1 MPKKVFMTVI
11 YSMLLIFGGVMNAEE
26 INNWSIKRHRGVVT
40 VFHNG
45 RPVILNILYDNDAW
59 KAKYMGVIS
68 KGIAKEAHINM
79 HMIHV
84 AVDMDGKSPVPELAE
99 VGKNGTNIYSETMAR
114 LEKLMQADPDGY
126 IMVRIVCWPPK
137 AWLKS
142 HRDHMLQN
150 EKGELANSLFP
161 PVSFFSDEFFRKAKS
176 GVKKMVEFLEKS
188 KYGNRILGYHPM
200 TGYSGEWNRANTSP
214 SRIADYSPVAKES
227 FRRYLLK
234 KYGSVGKIN
243 TVLNTK
249 FKNEQ
254 DICVPDETDFIGT
267 DGSFFKSP
275 EEVKYTMEYLKF
287 TSDIIAERILIL
299 CRTIKEVNSQRIV
312 GTSYSY
318 WFGEAQGG
326 VRGLIQNC
334 HLSWPKLGNSPYLD
348 YLLSP
353 PYYDLCGPSSPTTTH
368 TLLGSL
374 DLYGKTYL
382 EESDHPTHLICHLPE
397 ILATP
402 VIWTYK
408 MGETGKGMLAI
419 YEKAKK
425 RLAKLPPETRYDID
439 LGKNYRKFLVE
450 AEKNHKKLNL
460 KPSGRVPANMQE
472 SVANTL
478 RLGINV
484 ICKPIAGIWWW
495 DMEGCYRKATGG
507 VSYNHPTILKA
518 LRDVDKMFKQ
528 AVTLDRSS
536 ISKVAIFYSTE
547 SIYYAK
553 AGMAGWEYLRDSL
566 PLNLRPLGESGV
578 PYTDFYFE
586 DIEKIKNIDQYKL
599 LIFVNAHYISS
610 KRRKWINEHLKK
622 DGRVL
627 VWFYG
632 SGYIGEKNCST
643 ENMLQ
648 LTGIKFKEMN
658 RREML
663 ACRISSDKH
672 PLNKD
677 IPIGSVF
684 GSYRS
689 GRRRSPLAKPH
700 FVVADPEADVLGLSY
715 RRKEPVFAVK
725 KFKNW
730 TSVYLPGGKF
740 PTMLV
745 KNLARQAGIN
755 VYTDSDD
762 IQVWAVK
769 SMIGIY
775 SYPGVRGQ
783 RTIHLPE
790 NIKECRDFIS
800 GRVYEIKNN
809 KIEIK
814 FNGAQSILLITKEG
828 EK

>member
-1 MPKKVFMTVI
+1 MLKKLFGAVSCLMLIMFSGMVHAETV
-11 YSMLLIFGGVMNAEE
+11 
-26 INNWSIKRHRGVVT
+26 NNWTIKRHRGVIT
-40 VFHNG
+40 VFRNNK
-45 RPVILNILYDNDAW
+45 PVILNILYDNDNW
-59 KAKYMGVIS
+59 KAKYMGLIT

-84 AVDMDGKSPVPELAE
+84 TVDLDGKSPIPELSKM
-99 VGKNGTNIYSETMAR
+99 GKNGSNVYTQTMAR
-114 LEKLMQADPDGY
+114 IEKLMQADPDGY
-126 IMVRIVCWPPK
+126 IMVRVVFWPPK
-137 AWLKS
+137 SWLKS
-142 HRDHMLQN
+142 HRRHMLQN

-161 PVSFFSDEFFRKAKS
+161 PVSFFSDEFFERANR
-176 GVKKMVEFLEKS
+176 GLKKMITFLEKS

-200 TGYSGEWNRANTSP
+200 TGYSGEWNRANCSP
-214 SRIADYSPVAKES
+214 SRIADYSPVARES
-227 FRRYLLK
+227 FRRHLLK
-234 KYGSVGKIN
+234 KYGSVAKIN
-243 TVLNTK
+243 AALKTK
-249 FKNEQ
+249 FKNKK
-254 DICVPDETDFIGT
+254 DICVPAEVDFVGT
-267 DGSFFKSP
+267 DGKFFKSP
-275 EEVKYTMEYLKF
+275 EEVKYTMEYLKY
-287 TSDIIAERILIL
+287 TSDLIADRTLTL
-299 CRTIKEVNSQRIV
+299 CKTIKDINPNRIV

-326 VRGLIQNC
+326 IRGLLQNC
-334 HLSWPKLGNSPYLD
+334 HFSWPKLGNSPYYD
-348 YLLSP
+348 YILSP
-353 PYYDLCGPSSPTTTH
+353 PYYALCGPSSPTTVH

-397 ILATP
+397 ILSTP
-402 VIWTYK
+402 IIWTYK
-408 MGETGKGMLAI
+408 MGATGKGMLAI

-439 LGKNYRKFLVE
+439 LGKNYREFLIE

-460 KPSGRVPANMQE
+460 KPSDRVPANMQE

-518 LRDVDKMFKQ
+518 LRDVDKMFKK
-528 AVTLDRSS
+528 AVKLDRSS
-536 ISKVAIFYSTE
+536 IAKVAVFYSTE

-553 AGMAGWEYLRDSL
+553 AGMKRWEYLRDSL

-578 PYTDFYFE
+578 QYTDFYFE

-599 LIFVNAHYISS
+599 LIFVNSHYITTE
-610 KRRKWINEHLKK
+610 RREWIEKHLKK

-632 SGYIGEKNCST
+632 SGYIDEKDCDVK
-643 ENMLQ
+643 NMEQ
-648 LTGIKFKEMN
+648 LTGIDFRKMN

-663 ACRISSDKH
+663 ACRISNDKH
-672 PLNKD
+672 PLNKG
-677 IPIGSVF
+677 IPLNSPF
-684 GSYRS
+684 GSYRT
-689 GRRRSPLAKPH
+689 GKRRSPLAKPH
-700 FVVADPEADVLGLSY
+700 FVVNDPKATVLGLSY
-715 RRKEPVFAVK
+715 RRNEAVFAIK
-725 KFKNW
+725 KFKDW
-730 TSVYLPGGKF
+730 TSVYLPGGKL

-745 KNLARQAGIN
+745 KNLARQAKIN

-769 SMIGIY
+769 SMIGLY
-775 SYPGVRGQ
+775 SYPKVKGW

-800 GRVYEIKNN
+800 GKEYKIEDN
-809 KIEIK
+809 KIKIK
-814 FNGAQSILLITKEG
+814 FNGAQSILLITKE
-828 EK
+828 